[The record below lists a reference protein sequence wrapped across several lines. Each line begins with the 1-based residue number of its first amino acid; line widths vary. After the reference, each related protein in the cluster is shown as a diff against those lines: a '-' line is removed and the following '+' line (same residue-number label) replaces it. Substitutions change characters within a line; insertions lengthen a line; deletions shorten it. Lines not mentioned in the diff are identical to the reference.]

1 MKAIGRVG
9 IGLAI
14 IGGLVAGT
22 TLVANASNG
31 DVTDTKNFGAFTYSS
46 GGKVRARISS
56 SSITWGKN
64 TIDGSQWVTY
74 KATFKDASTDG
85 VCAHLEF
92 DNRANDW
99 PQDPY
104 KTYSECNAA
113 YVTKSYSIRGR
124 CVTSALIELW
134 ADHKNPSASRS
145 YPRPSWMGKAAVC

>member
-1 MKAIGRVG
+1 VKSIGRIA

-14 IGGLVAGT
+14 VGSLVGGT
-22 TLVANASNG
+22 TLAANAGTG
-31 DVTDTKNFGAFTYSS
+31 DVVNTKNFGAFSYSS
-46 GGKVRARISS
+46 GGQVRARVSS

-74 KATFKDASTDG
+74 KATFRDASTDG

-92 DNRANDW
+92 DNRAYDW
-99 PQDPY
+99 SQDPY
-104 KTYSECNAA
+104 KVYTECNAA
-113 YVTKSYSIRGR
+113 NVTKSYSIRGR

-134 ADHKNPSASRS
+134 ADQKKPSASKA